1 MILIGDIGNTDIK
14 IALFDKNK
22 KLIFKKRFNPILLNF
37 NNLSKHFKFL
47 NRYFK
52 YIDKILFC
60 SVVPKKFEKIK
71 KYLENITNKKC
82 YELKKIK
89 IEKLIQVKVDKNQ
102 VGSDRLANTI
112 SVSNKKKILSL

>member
-82 YELKKIK
+82 YDTAIVLLKGIAYAVVMLHCWSPAKGIC
-89 IEKLIQVKVDKNQ
+89 
-102 VGSDRLANTI
+102 S
-112 SVSNKKKILSL
+112 SNCY